1 MLIVLLFFF
10 KFWLLV
16 GELNGSQYQFT
27 MCGYELEI
35 SYIINSYNSSP
46 NPCTMF
52 KLFRERERQTERR
65 QRGEREKWERE
76 KRKKG
81 AETFEAIYCRVI
93 NFNLELQES
102 CKWKWRQTWGVLC
115 GFNLLTVKDIFPDSF
130 DSWNTNLKH
139 KDIGESVCKHKFL
152 LLWCCHPQELL
163 YLQLPEFVHL
173 LRNNCKDT
181 CN

>member
-1 MLIVLLFFF
+1 MLIVLLFFFF

-35 SYIINSYNSSP
+35 SYIINSYKSSP

-52 KLFRERERQTERR
+52 KLFRERDRQTEESERN
-65 QRGEREKWERE
+65 ERERKE
-76 KRKKG
+76 RKKG

-102 CKWKWRQTWGVLC
+102 CK
-115 GFNLLTVKDIFPDSF
+115 
-130 DSWNTNLKH
+130 
-139 KDIGESVCKHKFL
+139 
-152 LLWCCHPQELL
+152 
-163 YLQLPEFVHL
+163 
-173 LRNNCKDT
+173 
-181 CN
+181 

>member
-1 MLIVLLFFF
+1 MLIVLLFFFF

-65 QRGEREKWERE
+65 EREK
-76 KRKKG
+76 
-81 AETFEAIYCRVI
+81 
-93 NFNLELQES
+93 
-102 CKWKWRQTWGVLC
+102 
-115 GFNLLTVKDIFPDSF
+115 
-130 DSWNTNLKH
+130 
-139 KDIGESVCKHKFL
+139 
-152 LLWCCHPQELL
+152 
-163 YLQLPEFVHL
+163 
-173 LRNNCKDT
+173 
-181 CN
+181 

>member
-52 KLFRERERQTERR
+52 KLFRERERDR
-65 QRGEREKWERE
+65 QRGDREERERNEREKN
-76 KRKKG
+76 KRKKKRKEQSLLKQFT
-81 AETFEAIYCRVI
+81 AE
-93 NFNLELQES
+93 S
-102 CKWKWRQTWGVLC
+102 
-115 GFNLLTVKDIFPDSF
+115 LTLIS
-130 DSWNTNLKH
+130 
-139 KDIGESVCKHKFL
+139 
-152 LLWCCHPQELL
+152 
-163 YLQLPEFVHL
+163 
-173 LRNNCKDT
+173 NCKRVASENGDKHEGFFAVST
-181 CN
+181 Y